1 MSLYKIHSLL
11 AALGLLLVSA
21 PAAFSEVENTAFP
34 TKQALH
40 SIQLQAYICSRKNQ
54 TEACTLT
61 RQMVDPLMDHP
72 RLSSSCK
79 DAVWELLQ
87 AAQTASTNSFL
98 RRDSIDRPAHRL
110 YVVCIN
116 QTMKKA
122 PKPSSQGG
130 LVPQ

>member
-34 TKQALH
+34 TKEALR

-87 AAQTASTNSFL
+87 AAQTASTNSYQ
-98 RRDSIDRPAHRL
+98 RRDSIDQPARRL
-110 YVVCIN
+110 YVFCIN
-116 QTMKKA
+116 QTIKKA
-122 PKPSSQGG
+122 PKPSTQGG